1 MNVLNATE
9 VCTLKKVKM
18 ANFMLC
24 AFSTFFFYVYLCLC
38 LCLPRET
45 FRGWYPGLL
54 EAEPTTRA
62 CLLLAGRTFPAAL
75 FSGHPLRPQ
84 LQLSPM
90 WPPPHPPS
98 LCVAEH
104 WDLIKVP
111 TKCLLYG
118 QEKVSGANDFA
129 VSLA

>member
-1 MNVLNATE
+1 MHFQL
-9 VCTLKKVKM
+9 
-18 ANFMLC
+18 
-24 AFSTFFFYVYLCLC
+24 FFFYVYLCLC

-62 CLLLAGRTFPAAL
+62 CLLLAGRT
-75 FSGHPLRPQ
+75 LRPQ